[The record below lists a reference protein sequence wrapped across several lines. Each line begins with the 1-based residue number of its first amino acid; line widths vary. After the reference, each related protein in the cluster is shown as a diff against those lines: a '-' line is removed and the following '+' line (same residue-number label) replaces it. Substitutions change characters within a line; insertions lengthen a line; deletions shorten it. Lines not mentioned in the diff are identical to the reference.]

1 MTSSHPT
8 SLLPLTN
15 PSRHV
20 PLQGKSQVAASEQ
33 IQTPSLPSSLPRP
46 QRPMG
51 EPPTDSRIRALT
63 ECLPRKRL
71 LDGLDSPFSLATLS
85 GLPTTR
91 PVQSSVVG
99 VFPPSPVV
107 RIVRFDASTHA
118 VYMIRISRSATHRK
132 RQTTGPFPLLAPPL
146 PLSQRSATS
155 HGIFPSTGFPTA
167 PASQP
172 MLPYY
177 IITEIQVLYFFP
189 VLHP

>member
-20 PLQGKSQVAASEQ
+20 PLQGKLQVAASEQ
-33 IQTPSLPSSLPRP
+33 IQNASFPSSLPRP

-85 GLPTTR
+85 GLPTKDDFELGTR
-91 PVQSSVVG
+91 PVPKKQ
-99 VFPPSPVV
+99 
-107 RIVRFDASTHA
+107 R
-118 VYMIRISRSATHRK
+118 RK
-132 RQTTGPFPLLAPPL
+132 TEKTK
-146 PLSQRSATS
+146 SQALR
-155 HGIFPSTGFPTA
+155 
-167 PASQP
+167 
-172 MLPYY
+172 
-177 IITEIQVLYFFP
+177 
-189 VLHP
+189 

>member
-146 PLSQRSATS
+146 SPFSSAALRRTASS
-155 HGIFPSTGFPTA
+155 HP
-167 PASQP
+167 PASRPLQP